1 MSMPHPLP
9 LSATMGNEELALY
22 HETIPLTV
30 SGWDVSP
37 AQYDALIANLDRTRC
52 ERLSMKQ
59 HRRLSAIIQIAQ
71 KLSPA
76 PLFYDDASAAV
87 LLHPGTAP
95 CGSRRAIDVMCSGLE
110 GLEAVAQHF
119 HALPHGPWLLP
130 NVLHHFV
137 EAWWPHTRWYLE
149 LLEDAERMS
158 MDRRTGP
165 AERAL
170 ARRLGRVLPA
180 EAFQEGV
187 REQRDVGAPVAQR
200 RQADGE
206 GREAVIQVRPELFVA
221 HALHE
226 VAVGRGD
233 QAKGRMLRLD
243 AAHAPA

>member
-149 LLEDAERMS
+149 LLEDAERMG

-170 ARRLGRVLPA
+170 ARRLGRVLRA
-180 EAFQEGV
+180 EAMRVPVEIRQGLLRDAAQSYLPGV
-187 REQRDVGAPVAQR
+187 SRWAS
-200 RQADGE
+200 
-206 GREAVIQVRPELFVA
+206 
-221 HALHE
+221 
-226 VAVGRGD
+226 
-233 QAKGRMLRLD
+233 RMLTQHDIVPRRRRR
-243 AAHAPA
+243 